1 MPDRASKR
9 ASVATHKNGDF
20 GAISRGTVRSNDARV
35 TRTSTKSRFSREN
48 NSFARASRFF
58 VHCTTTT

>member
-1 MPDRASKR
+1 MPDR

-20 GAISRGTVRSNDARV
+20 GAISIGTVRSNDAKA
-35 TRTSTKSRFSREN
+35 TRTSTKSRFSKQN
-48 NSFARASRFF
+48 NSFARGSRFF

>member
-48 NSFARASRFF
+48 NSFAGASRFF